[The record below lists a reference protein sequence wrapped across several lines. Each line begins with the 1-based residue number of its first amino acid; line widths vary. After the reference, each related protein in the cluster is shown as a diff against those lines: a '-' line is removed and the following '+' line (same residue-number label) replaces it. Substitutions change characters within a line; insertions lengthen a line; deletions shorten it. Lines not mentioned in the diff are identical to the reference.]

1 MRKLSEGS
9 NTMKMEHKE
18 RVLVADDD
26 QSIRQLLGTIIKRE
40 RLEVDLAPDGAEAIE
55 HLKRQE
61 YSVILLDLMMPRID
75 GFGVIQHLR
84 DHPQT
89 HKPVVIVITAYADQR
104 FKEVDAEIVSGVLRK
119 PFDVA
124 DVGSLVRHC
133 INGFKAAIQKTA
145 SDDETLRILSTEGI
159 ERLRTLRGE
168 SSENDPN

>member
-1 MRKLSEGS
+1 MKLE
-9 NTMKMEHKE
+9 NRE

-40 RLEVDLAPDGAEAIE
+40 RLEVDLAPDGAEAIA
-55 HLKRQE
+55 HLKRSE
-61 YSVILLDLMMPRID
+61 YSVILLDLMMPRVD
-75 GFGVIQHLR
+75 GFGVIQYLR

-104 FKEVDAEIVSGVLRK
+104 FKEVDAEIVSGILRK

-133 INGFKAAIQKTA
+133 ISGFKAAIQKKEA
-145 SDDETLRILSTEGI
+145 ESDETLRILSTEGI

-168 SSENDPN
+168 TPENDAN

>member
-1 MRKLSEGS
+1 MKLE
-9 NTMKMEHKE
+9 NRE

-55 HLKRQE
+55 HLKRRE
-61 YSVILLDLMMPRID
+61 YSVILLDLMMPRVD

-84 DHPQT
+84 DHPHT

-133 INGFKAAIQKTA
+133 ISGFKAAIQKTETE
-145 SDDETLRILSTEGI
+145 SDETLRILSTEGI
-159 ERLRTLRGE
+159 ERLRTLREE
-168 SSENDPN
+168 SSENDAY

>member
-1 MRKLSEGS
+1 MKLE
-9 NTMKMEHKE
+9 NRE
-18 RVLVADDD
+18 RILVADDD

-55 HLKRQE
+55 HLKRRE

-75 GFGVIQHLR
+75 GFGVIQYLR

-133 INGFKAAIQKTA
+133 ISGFKAALQQKDA
-145 SDDETLRILSTEGI
+145 ESDETLRILSTEGI

-168 SSENDPN
+168 TPENDAN

>member
-1 MRKLSEGS
+1 MKLE
-9 NTMKMEHKE
+9 NRE
-18 RVLVADDD
+18 RILVADDD

-55 HLKRQE
+55 HLKRRE
-61 YSVILLDLMMPRID
+61 YSVILLDLMMPRVD
-75 GFGVIQHLR
+75 GFGVIQYLR

-133 INGFKAAIQKTA
+133 MSGFKAALQQKDA
-145 SDDETLRILSTEGI
+145 ESDETLRILSTEGI

-168 SSENDPN
+168 TPENDAN

>member
-1 MRKLSEGS
+1 MKLE
-9 NTMKMEHKE
+9 NRE
-18 RVLVADDD
+18 RILVADDD

-55 HLKRQE
+55 HLKRRE
-61 YSVILLDLMMPRID
+61 YSVILLDLMMPRVD
-75 GFGVIQHLR
+75 GFGVIQYLR

-133 INGFKAAIQKTA
+133 MSGFKAALQQKDA
-145 SDDETLRILSTEGI
+145 ESDETLRILSTEGI

-168 SSENDPN
+168 IPENDAN